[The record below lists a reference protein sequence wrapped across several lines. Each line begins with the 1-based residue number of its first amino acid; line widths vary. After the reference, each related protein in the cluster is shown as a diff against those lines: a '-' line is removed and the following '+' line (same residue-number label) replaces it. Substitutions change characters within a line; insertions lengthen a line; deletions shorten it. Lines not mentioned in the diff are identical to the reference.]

1 MYKHVISALYVYRL
15 NAFRK
20 SEAIKIFYIMYTLD
34 SPNKSSNCLVGI
46 IMFLFVSMTFLLPSC
61 SPYDEDDATIIAYL
75 KINDLLEDKLLETG
89 SDEILVF
96 KDAIDEHEKII
107 AANALGSMFGFS
119 TNNTESKLSSY
130 NETAITAFF
139 EKYFNSETE
148 TYDMKALE
156 NDITTELWN
165 YINFLYTNTIPAK
178 AQNTTEGRYYTISEL
193 KSKYPDYKS
202 VELEDFSPMGIITQV
217 EKEKLF
223 GQPSL
228 NNTNINIHTLYVFY
242 LQNKAIEIEL
252 QSALNNPEYIKII
265 KSHLP
270 DPAQEDID
278 TDGII
283 KLFMQLS
290 TSEDPSY
297 SNDKEGFEKFANDY
311 FETDIFSGEDLY

>member
-1 MYKHVISALYVYRL
+1 MVNLSRV
-15 NAFRK
+15 F
-20 SEAIKIFYIMYTLD
+20 IFILIPITL
-34 SPNKSSNCLVGI
+34 
-46 IMFLFVSMTFLLPSC
+46 LLHSC
-61 SPYDEDDATIIAYL
+61 SPYDDDDVTIIAYL

-270 DPAQEDID
+270 DPAKEDID
-278 TDGII
+278 TDEII

-297 SNDKEGFEKFANDY
+297 SNDKEGFEQFANDY